1 MQNYKLFIRS
11 MRVMGKK
18 RFVYLGS
25 IFVMS
30 VTFALFGIMSSLLMK
45 CVVDIAQTGEYERLG
60 YSIVAIVV
68 VGVISLLIYRVA
80 TIRYNVEAKRVY
92 GDLSERVLD
101 AEMSLPYS
109 YYEKHHSGEIVSKVS
124 YDLTKMGDIYG
135 SRLRRVVMPFLQV
148 VSYLI
153 PMFLLSWQLTLC
165 LLAVNSVMMAIEL
178 LLLNP
183 MHRISRELSG
193 VNTAMTNRLSDMLQ
207 GMEQV
212 RMFPGG
218 RGTVA
223 QFREENHHYEKKNGR
238 KTLYTACLEGSSKG
252 FELLCSLVF
261 LMLGIYYVDK
271 GYTTLGALAAIYT
284 MYASFS
290 FQFLQIGKYIPEL
303 VGCLAN
309 AQNIFDFLDEVKEPA
324 NWYREK
330 GDERVAETA
339 QAETPAG
346 QKTTTG
352 IQHANAVEIRS
363 IRFSYT
369 GEEDVLR
376 HFSLEVKKGECVAIT
391 GASGCGKT
399 TLSKLLLGLY
409 PLGEGDIR
417 VNGMSMRESDLA
429 DLRRQIAYVPQEPY
443 LFQGSIAENIRMGR
457 PDATEKEIR
466 EAAMQAHAH
475 DFIMEFPEGY
485 DTTVGERGNNLSGGQ
500 RQRIA
505 IARAILKNAPILIL
519 DEATSSVDCKN
530 EQEIQNAL
538 KEAMKDRTTLVIA
551 HRMTTIEDAD
561 RIYVMQNGCVEGCGT
576 HEELLQKDQIYQNLV
591 RAQSYE

>member
-1 MQNYKLFIRS
+1 MENYKLFIRS

-25 IFVMS
+25 IFIMS

-60 YSIVAIVV
+60 YSIAVIVAIGVV
-68 VGVISLLIYRVA
+68 SLLIYRVA

-92 GDLSERVLD
+92 GDLSEKVLD

-148 VSYLI
+148 VAYLV

-193 VNTAMTNRLSDMLQ
+193 VSTAMTNRLSDMLQ

-212 RMFPGG
+212 RMFRGG

-223 QFREENHHYEKKNGR
+223 KFGEENHRYEKKYGR

-290 FQFLQIGKYIPEL
+290 FQFLQIGRYIPEL

-324 NWYREK
+324 NWYCADAGEQKPEAVVTR
-330 GDERVAETA
+330 AETA
-339 QAETPAG
+339 AGTQTET
-346 QKTTTG
+346 QTD
-352 IQHANAVEIRS
+352 NAVEIRS

-369 GEEDVLR
+369 GEEEVLR
-376 HFSLEVKKGECVAIT
+376 NFSLEVKKGECVAIT

-409 PLGEGDIR
+409 PITDGDIR
-417 VNGMSMRESDLA
+417 VNGTSMRECDLA
-429 DLRRQIAYVPQEPY
+429 SLRRQIAYVPQEPY

-457 PDATEKEIR
+457 PGATEEEIR
-466 EAAMQAHAH
+466 QAAKQAHAH

-485 DTTVGERGNNLSGGQ
+485 DTKVGERGNNLSGGQ

-505 IARAILKNAPILIL
+505 IARAILKDTSIILL
-519 DEATSSVDCKN
+519 DEATSALDN
-530 EQEIQNAL
+530 ESEQAVNEAL
-538 KEAMKDRTTLVIA
+538 RNLQGHKTILMIA
-551 HRMTTIEDAD
+551 HRPSTIELAD
-561 RIYVMQNGCVEGCGT
+561 RVCTMERT
-576 HEELLQKDQIYQNLV
+576 LQ
-591 RAQSYE
+591 

>member
-1 MQNYKLFIRS
+1 MQNYKLFIRA

-60 YSIVAIVV
+60 YSIAVIVA

-92 GDLSERVLD
+92 GDLSEKVLD

-183 MHRISRELSG
+183 MHRVSRELSG
-193 VNTAMTNRLSDMLQ
+193 INTAMTNRLSDLLQ

-212 RMFPGG
+212 RMFSGG

-223 QFREENHHYEKKNGR
+223 QFREENHRYEKKYGR

-290 FQFLQIGKYIPEL
+290 FQFLQIGRYIPEL

-309 AQNIFDFLDEVKEPA
+309 AQNIFDFLDEVKEPV
-324 NWYREK
+324 NWYRENGTEQK
-330 GDERVAETA
+330 SKAVIQTETTAA
-339 QAETPAG
+339 Q
-346 QKTTTG
+346 TTTG
-352 IQHANAVEIRS
+352 TQPVGAVEIRT

-376 HFSLEVKKGECVAIT
+376 DFSLEVKKGECVAIT

-457 PDATEKEIR
+457 PDATEEEIR
-466 EAAMQAHAH
+466 EAAKQAHAH
-475 DFIMEFPEGY
+475 EFIMEFPEGY

-505 IARAILKNAPILIL
+505 IARAILKDTSIILL
-519 DEATSSVDCKN
+519 DEATSALDN
-530 EQEIQNAL
+530 ESEQAVNEAL
-538 KEAMKDRTTLVIA
+538 RNLQGQKTILMIA
-551 HRMTTIEDAD
+551 HRPSTIELAD
-561 RIYVMQNGCVEGCGT
+561 RVCHMERMI
-576 HEELLQKDQIYQNLV
+576 L
-591 RAQSYE
+591 

>member
-1 MQNYKLFIRS
+1 

-60 YSIVAIVV
+60 YSIVVIVV

-183 MHRISRELSG
+183 MHRVSRELSG

-223 QFREENHHYEKKNGR
+223 QFREENHHYEKKYGR

-324 NWYREK
+324 NWYREN
-330 GDERVAETA
+330 GDERIAETA
-339 QAETPAG
+339 QTETTAA
-346 QKTTTG
+346 QTTTG
-352 IQHANAVEIRS
+352 IQPANAVEIRS

-376 HFSLEVKKGECVAIT
+376 NFTLEVKKGECVAIT
-391 GASGCGKT
+391 GVSGCGKT

-409 PLGEGDIR
+409 PLGEGDIC

-505 IARAILKNAPILIL
+505 IARAILKDTSIILL
-519 DEATSSVDCKN
+519 DEATSALDN
-530 EQEIQNAL
+530 ESEQAVNEAL
-538 KEAMKDRTTLVIA
+538 RNLQGQKTILMIA
-551 HRMTTIEDAD
+551 HRPSTIELAD
-561 RIYVMQNGCVEGCGT
+561 RVCTM
-576 HEELLQKDQIYQNLV
+576 V
-591 RAQSYE
+591 RAEL

>member
-60 YSIVAIVV
+60 YSIVVIVV

-148 VSYLI
+148 VAYLV

-183 MHRISRELSG
+183 MHRVSRELSG

-223 QFREENHHYEKKNGR
+223 QFREENHHYEKKYGR

-324 NWYREK
+324 NWYREN
-330 GDERVAETA
+330 GDERIAETA
-339 QAETPAG
+339 QTETTAA
-346 QKTTTG
+346 QTTTG
-352 IQHANAVEIRS
+352 IQPANAVEIRS

-376 HFSLEVKKGECVAIT
+376 DFSLEVKKGECIAIT

-457 PDATEKEIR
+457 PEATEKEIR
-466 EAAMQAHAH
+466 EAAKQAHAH

-505 IARAILKNAPILIL
+505 IARAILKDTSIILL
-519 DEATSSVDCKN
+519 DEATSALDN
-530 EQEIQNAL
+530 ESEQAVNEAL
-538 KEAMKDRTTLVIA
+538 RNLQGQKTILMIA
-551 HRMTTIEDAD
+551 HRPSTIELAD
-561 RIYVMQNGCVEGCGT
+561 RVCTM
-576 HEELLQKDQIYQNLV
+576 V
-591 RAQSYE
+591 RAEL

>member
-60 YSIVAIVV
+60 YSIVVIVV

-183 MHRISRELSG
+183 MHRVSRELSG

-223 QFREENHHYEKKNGR
+223 QFREENHHYEKKYGR

-324 NWYREK
+324 NWYREN
-330 GDERVAETA
+330 GDERIAETA
-339 QAETPAG
+339 QTETTAA
-346 QKTTTG
+346 QTTTG
-352 IQHANAVEIRS
+352 IQPANAVEIRS

-376 HFSLEVKKGECVAIT
+376 DFSLEVKKGECIAIT
-391 GASGCGKT
+391 GTSGCGKT

-417 VNGMSMRESDLA
+417 VNGMSMRESDLT

-457 PDATEKEIR
+457 PEATEKEIR
-466 EAAMQAHAH
+466 EAAKQAHAH

-505 IARAILKNAPILIL
+505 IARAILKDTSIILL
-519 DEATSSVDCKN
+519 DEATSALDN
-530 EQEIQNAL
+530 ESEQAVNEAL
-538 KEAMKDRTTLVIA
+538 RNLQGQKTILMIA
-551 HRMTTIEDAD
+551 HRPSTIELAD
-561 RIYVMQNGCVEGCGT
+561 RVCTM
-576 HEELLQKDQIYQNLV
+576 V
-591 RAQSYE
+591 RAEL

>member
-60 YSIVAIVV
+60 YSIVVIVV

-223 QFREENHHYEKKNGR
+223 QFREENHHYEKKYGR

-324 NWYREK
+324 NWYREN
-330 GDERVAETA
+330 GDERIAETA
-339 QAETPAG
+339 QTETTAA
-346 QKTTTG
+346 QTTTG
-352 IQHANAVEIRS
+352 IQPANAVEIRS

-376 HFSLEVKKGECVAIT
+376 NFTLEVKKGECVAIT
-391 GASGCGKT
+391 GVSGCGKT

-409 PLGEGDIR
+409 PLGEGDIC

-505 IARAILKNAPILIL
+505 IARAILKDTSIILL
-519 DEATSSVDCKN
+519 DEATSALDN
-530 EQEIQNAL
+530 ESEQAVNEAL
-538 KEAMKDRTTLVIA
+538 RNLQGQKTILMIA
-551 HRMTTIEDAD
+551 HRPSTIELAD
-561 RIYVMQNGCVEGCGT
+561 RVCTM
-576 HEELLQKDQIYQNLV
+576 V
-591 RAQSYE
+591 RAEL

>member
-1 MQNYKLFIRS
+1 MENYKLFIRS

-60 YSIVAIVV
+60 YSIAVIVA

-92 GDLSERVLD
+92 GDLSEKVLD

-148 VSYLI
+148 VAYLV
-153 PMFLLSWQLTLC
+153 PMFLLSWQLTMC

-193 VNTAMTNRLSDMLQ
+193 INTAMTNRLSDMLQ

-212 RMFPGG
+212 RMFSGG

-223 QFREENHHYEKKNGR
+223 KFREENHRYEKKYGR

-261 LMLGIYYVDK
+261 LMLGVYYVDK

-309 AQNIFDFLDEVKEPA
+309 AQNIFCLLYRSDAAGKLVSGERRRTDSGDSAGRDACRAEDQTGTGRDNRSTDHAGNADTQCRGDPDHPLFLHRRRRRAPQF
-324 NWYREK
+324 YLRGEK
-330 GDERVAETA
+330 GRMCC
-339 QAETPAG
+339 
-346 QKTTTG
+346 
-352 IQHANAVEIRS
+352 HHRS
-363 IRFSYT
+363 IR
-369 GEEDVLR
+369 LR
-376 HFSLEVKKGECVAIT
+376 QDDPLQ
-391 GASGCGKT
+391 ASVGT
-399 TLSKLLLGLY
+399 VS
-409 PLGEGDIR
+409 
-417 VNGMSMRESDLA
+417 
-429 DLRRQIAYVPQEPY
+429 LRRRRY
-443 LFQGSIAENIRMGR
+443 LCQRNVYA
-457 PDATEKEIR
+457 
-466 EAAMQAHAH
+466 
-475 DFIMEFPEGY
+475 
-485 DTTVGERGNNLSGGQ
+485 GE
-500 RQRIA
+500 
-505 IARAILKNAPILIL
+505 
-519 DEATSSVDCKN
+519 
-530 EQEIQNAL
+530 
-538 KEAMKDRTTLVIA
+538 
-551 HRMTTIEDAD
+551 
-561 RIYVMQNGCVEGCGT
+561 
-576 HEELLQKDQIYQNLV
+576 
-591 RAQSYE
+591 

>member
-1 MQNYKLFIRS
+1 MENYKLFIRS

-45 CVVDIAQTGEYERLG
+45 CVVDTAQTGEYERLG
-60 YSIVAIVV
+60 YSIAVIVA

-165 LLAVNSVMMAIEL
+165 LLAVNSVMMEIEL

-183 MHRISRELSG
+183 MHRVSRELSG

-223 QFREENHHYEKKNGR
+223 QFREENHHYEKKYGR

-324 NWYREK
+324 NWYREN
-330 GDERVAETA
+330 GDERIAETA
-339 QAETPAG
+339 QTETTAA
-346 QKTTTG
+346 QTTTG
-352 IQHANAVEIRS
+352 IQPANAVEIRS

-376 HFSLEVKKGECVAIT
+376 NFTLEVKKGECVAIT
-391 GASGCGKT
+391 GVSGCGKT

-409 PLGEGDIR
+409 PLGEGDIC

-505 IARAILKNAPILIL
+505 IARAILKDTSIILL
-519 DEATSSVDCKN
+519 DEATSALDN
-530 EQEIQNAL
+530 ESEQAVNEAL
-538 KEAMKDRTTLVIA
+538 RNLQGQKTILMIA
-551 HRMTTIEDAD
+551 HRPSTIELAD
-561 RIYVMQNGCVEGCGT
+561 RVCTM
-576 HEELLQKDQIYQNLV
+576 V
-591 RAQSYE
+591 RAEL

>member
-1 MQNYKLFIRS
+1 MENYKLFIRS

-60 YSIVAIVV
+60 YSIAVIVA

-92 GDLSERVLD
+92 GDLSEKVLD

-148 VSYLI
+148 VAYLV

-183 MHRISRELSG
+183 MHRVSRDLSG
-193 VNTAMTNRLSDMLQ
+193 ISTAMTNRLSDMLQ

-212 RMFPGG
+212 RMFRGG

-223 QFREENHHYEKKNGR
+223 KFREENHRYEKKYGR

-290 FQFLQIGKYIPEL
+290 FQFLQIGRYIPEL

-324 NWYREK
+324 NWYCES
-330 GDERVAETA
+330 GGEQTVETA
-339 QAETPAG
+339 Q
-346 QKTTTG
+346 TTNT
-352 IQHANAVEIRS
+352 VEIRS

-376 HFSLEVKKGECVAIT
+376 DFSLEVKKGECVAIT

-409 PLGEGDIR
+409 PVTDGDIR
-417 VNGMSMRESDLA
+417 VNGVSMRECDLA
-429 DLRRQIAYVPQEPY
+429 SLRRQIAYVPQEPY

-457 PDATEKEIR
+457 PEATEEEIIQ
-466 EAAMQAHAH
+466 AAKQAHAH
-475 DFIMEFPEGY
+475 DFIMEFPERY

-505 IARAILKNAPILIL
+505 IARAILKDTSIILL
-519 DEATSSVDCKN
+519 DEATSALDN
-530 EQEIQNAL
+530 ESEQAVNEAL
-538 KEAMKDRTTLVIA
+538 RNLQGQKTILMIA
-551 HRMTTIEDAD
+551 HRPSTIELAD
-561 RIYVMQNGCVEGCGT
+561 RVCTME
-576 HEELLQKDQIYQNLV
+576 
-591 RAQSYE
+591 RAK

>member
-1 MQNYKLFIRS
+1 MENYKLFIRS

-45 CVVDIAQTGEYERLG
+45 CVVDIAQTGEYGRLG
-60 YSIVAIVV
+60 YSIAVIVA
-68 VGVISLLIYRVA
+68 VGVLSLLIYRVA

-92 GDLSERVLD
+92 GDLSEKVLD
-101 AEMSLPYS
+101 VEMSLPYS
-109 YYEKHHSGEIVSKVS
+109 YYEKHHSGEVVSKVS

-148 VSYLI
+148 VSYLV

-193 VNTAMTNRLSDMLQ
+193 VNTAMINRLSDLLQ

-212 RMFPGG
+212 RMFRGG

-223 QFREENHHYEKKNGR
+223 QFREENHRHEKKYGR

-261 LMLGIYYVDK
+261 LMLGIYFVDK

-290 FQFLQIGKYIPEL
+290 LQFLQIGRYIPEL

-309 AQNIFDFLDEVKEPA
+309 AQNIFDFFDEVKEPA
-324 NWYREK
+324 NWYREDSGEQK
-330 GDERVAETA
+330 AETA
-339 QAETPAG
+339 AGTETAQTRTAQPE
-346 QKTTTG
+346 T
-352 IQHANAVEIRS
+352 AVEIRS

-376 HFSLEVKKGECVAIT
+376 DFSLEVKKGECVAIT

-409 PLGEGDIR
+409 PVTDGDIR
-417 VNGMSMRESDLA
+417 VNGMSMRACDLA
-429 DLRRQIAYVPQEPY
+429 SLRRQIAYVPQEPY

-457 PDATEKEIR
+457 PDATEEEIR
-466 EAAMQAHAH
+466 EAAKQAHAH

-485 DTTVGERGNNLSGGQ
+485 DTKVGERGNNLSGGQ

-505 IARAILKNAPILIL
+505 IARAILKDTSVILL
-519 DEATSSVDCKN
+519 DEATSALDN
-530 EQEIQNAL
+530 ESEQAVNEAL
-538 KEAMKDRTTLVIA
+538 RNLQGQKTILMIA
-551 HRMTTIEDAD
+551 HRPSTIELAD
-561 RIYVMQNGCVEGCGT
+561 RVCEMG
-576 HEELLQKDQIYQNLV
+576 
-591 RAQSYE
+591 

>member
-1 MQNYKLFIRS
+1 MENYKLFIRS

-60 YSIVAIVV
+60 YSIAVIVAIGVV
-68 VGVISLLIYRVA
+68 SLLIYRVA

-92 GDLSERVLD
+92 GDLSEKVLD

-148 VSYLI
+148 VAYLV

-193 VNTAMTNRLSDMLQ
+193 VSTAMTNRLSDMLQ

-212 RMFPGG
+212 RMFRGG
-218 RGTVA
+218 RGTVVK
-223 QFREENHHYEKKNGR
+223 FGDENHRYEKKYGR

-290 FQFLQIGKYIPEL
+290 FQFLQIGRYIPEL

-309 AQNIFDFLDEVKEPA
+309 AQNIFDFLDEVKEPT
-324 NWYREK
+324 NWYCEDA
-330 GDERVAETA
+330 GERVAETP
-339 QAETPAG
+339 Q
-346 QKTTTG
+346 TT
-352 IQHANAVEIRS
+352 NAVEIRS
-363 IRFSYT
+363 LRFSYT

-376 HFSLEVKKGECVAIT
+376 DFSLEVKKGECVAIT

-409 PLGEGDIR
+409 PITDGDIR
-417 VNGMSMRESDLA
+417 VNGVSMRECDLA
-429 DLRRQIAYVPQEPY
+429 SLRRQIAYVPQEPY

-457 PDATEKEIR
+457 PEATEEEIR
-466 EAAMQAHAH
+466 QAAKQAHAH

-485 DTTVGERGNNLSGGQ
+485 DTKVGERGNNLSGGQ

-505 IARAILKNAPILIL
+505 IARAILKDTSIILL
-519 DEATSSVDCKN
+519 DEATSALDN
-530 EQEIQNAL
+530 ESEQAVNEAL
-538 KEAMKDRTTLVIA
+538 RNLQGQKTILMIA
-551 HRMTTIEDAD
+551 HRPSTIELAD
-561 RIYVMQNGCVEGCGT
+561 RVCT
-576 HEELLQKDQIYQNLV
+576 LK
-591 RAQSYE
+591 

>member
-1 MQNYKLFIRS
+1 MENYKLFIRS

-18 RFVYLGS
+18 RFIYLGS

-60 YSIVAIVV
+60 YSIAVIVA

-92 GDLSERVLD
+92 GDLSEKVLD

-148 VSYLI
+148 VAYLV

-183 MHRISRELSG
+183 MHRVSRDLSG
-193 VNTAMTNRLSDMLQ
+193 ISTAMTNRLSDMLQ

-212 RMFPGG
+212 RMFRGG

-223 QFREENHHYEKKNGR
+223 KFGEENHRYEKKYGR

-290 FQFLQIGKYIPEL
+290 FQFLQIGRYIPEL

-309 AQNIFDFLDEVKEPA
+309 AQNIFDFLDEVKEPD
-324 NWYREK
+324 NWYRES
-330 GDERVAETA
+330 GSERTAETSQLKA
-339 QAETPAG
+339 AVGMQT
-346 QKTTTG
+346 
-352 IQHANAVEIRS
+352 ANAVEIRS
-363 IRFSYT
+363 IHFSYT

-376 HFSLEVKKGECVAIT
+376 DFSLEVKRGECVAIT

-409 PLGEGDIR
+409 PITDGDIR
-417 VNGMSMRESDLA
+417 VNGVAMRECDLA
-429 DLRRQIAYVPQEPY
+429 SLRRQIAYVPQEPY

-457 PDATEKEIR
+457 PEATEEEIIQ
-466 EAAMQAHAH
+466 AAKQTYAH

-485 DTTVGERGNNLSGGQ
+485 DTMVGERGNNLSGGQ

-505 IARAILKNAPILIL
+505 IARAILKDTSIILL
-519 DEATSSVDCKN
+519 DEATSALDN
-530 EQEIQNAL
+530 ESEQAVNEAL
-538 KEAMKDRTTLVIA
+538 RNLQGQKTILMIA
-551 HRMTTIEDAD
+551 HRPSTIELAD
-561 RIYVMQNGCVEGCGT
+561 RVCTMG
-576 HEELLQKDQIYQNLV
+576 
-591 RAQSYE
+591 

>member
-18 RFVYLGS
+18 RFVYQGS

-60 YSIVAIVV
+60 YSIVVIVV

-183 MHRISRELSG
+183 MHRVSRELSG

-223 QFREENHHYEKKNGR
+223 QFREENHHYEKKYGR

-324 NWYREK
+324 NWYREN
-330 GDERVAETA
+330 GDERIAETA
-339 QAETPAG
+339 QTETTAA
-346 QKTTTG
+346 QTTTG
-352 IQHANAVEIRS
+352 IQPANAVEIRS

-376 HFSLEVKKGECVAIT
+376 DFSLEVKKGECIAIT
-391 GASGCGKT
+391 GTSGCGKT

-457 PDATEKEIR
+457 PEATEKEIR
-466 EAAMQAHAH
+466 EAAKQAHAH

-505 IARAILKNAPILIL
+505 IARAILKDTSIILL
-519 DEATSSVDCKN
+519 DEATSALDN
-530 EQEIQNAL
+530 ESEQAVNEAL
-538 KEAMKDRTTLVIA
+538 RNLQGQKTILMIA
-551 HRMTTIEDAD
+551 HRPSTIELAD
-561 RIYVMQNGCVEGCGT
+561 RVCTM
-576 HEELLQKDQIYQNLV
+576 V
-591 RAQSYE
+591 RAEL

>member
-60 YSIVAIVV
+60 YSIVVIVV

-183 MHRISRELSG
+183 MHRVSRELSG

-223 QFREENHHYEKKNGR
+223 QFREENHHYEKKYGR

-324 NWYREK
+324 NWYREN
-330 GDERVAETA
+330 GDERIAETA
-339 QAETPAG
+339 QTETTAA
-346 QKTTTG
+346 QTTTG
-352 IQHANAVEIRS
+352 IQPANAVEIRS

-376 HFSLEVKKGECVAIT
+376 DFSLEVKKGECIAIT

-457 PDATEKEIR
+457 PEATEKEIR
-466 EAAMQAHAH
+466 EAAKQAHAH

-505 IARAILKNAPILIL
+505 IARAILKDTSIILL
-519 DEATSSVDCKN
+519 DEATSALDN
-530 EQEIQNAL
+530 ESEQAVNEAL
-538 KEAMKDRTTLVIA
+538 RNLQGQKTILMIA
-551 HRMTTIEDAD
+551 HRPSTIELAD
-561 RIYVMQNGCVEGCGT
+561 RVCTMVRVE
-576 HEELLQKDQIYQNLV
+576 L
-591 RAQSYE
+591 

>member
-60 YSIVAIVV
+60 YSIVVIVV
-68 VGVISLLIYRVA
+68 VGVLSLLIYRVA

-183 MHRISRELSG
+183 MHRVSRELSG

-223 QFREENHHYEKKNGR
+223 QFREENHHYEKKYGR

-324 NWYREK
+324 NWYREN
-330 GDERVAETA
+330 GDERIAETA
-339 QAETPAG
+339 QTETTAA
-346 QKTTTG
+346 QTTTG
-352 IQHANAVEIRS
+352 IQPANAVEIRS

-376 HFSLEVKKGECVAIT
+376 DFSLEVKKGECIAIT

-417 VNGMSMRESDLA
+417 VNRMSMRESDLA

-457 PDATEKEIR
+457 PEATEKEIR
-466 EAAMQAHAH
+466 EAAKQAHAH

-505 IARAILKNAPILIL
+505 IARAILKDTSIILL
-519 DEATSSVDCKN
+519 DEATSALDN
-530 EQEIQNAL
+530 ESEQAVNEAL
-538 KEAMKDRTTLVIA
+538 RNLQGQKTILMIA
-551 HRMTTIEDAD
+551 HRPSTIELAD
-561 RIYVMQNGCVEGCGT
+561 RVCTM
-576 HEELLQKDQIYQNLV
+576 V
-591 RAQSYE
+591 RAEL

>member
-60 YSIVAIVV
+60 YSIVVIVV

-183 MHRISRELSG
+183 MHRVSRELSG

-223 QFREENHHYEKKNGR
+223 QFREENHHYEKKYGR

-324 NWYREK
+324 NWYREN
-330 GDERVAETA
+330 GDERIAETA
-339 QAETPAG
+339 QTETTAA
-346 QKTTTG
+346 QTTTG
-352 IQHANAVEIRS
+352 IQPANAVEIRS

-376 HFSLEVKKGECVAIT
+376 DFSLEVKKGECIAIT

-409 PLGEGDIR
+409 PLGEGDIC

-505 IARAILKNAPILIL
+505 IARAILKDTSIILL
-519 DEATSSVDCKN
+519 DEATSALDN
-530 EQEIQNAL
+530 ESEQAVNEAL
-538 KEAMKDRTTLVIA
+538 RNLQGQKTILMIA
-551 HRMTTIEDAD
+551 HRPSTIELAD
-561 RIYVMQNGCVEGCGT
+561 RVCTM
-576 HEELLQKDQIYQNLV
+576 V
-591 RAQSYE
+591 RAEL

>member
-1 MQNYKLFIRS
+1 MENYKLFIRS

-60 YSIVAIVV
+60 YSIAVIVA

-92 GDLSERVLD
+92 GDLSEKVLD

-148 VSYLI
+148 VAYLV
-153 PMFLLSWQLTLC
+153 PMFLLSWQLTMC

-193 VNTAMTNRLSDMLQ
+193 INTAMTNRLSDMLQ

-212 RMFPGG
+212 RMFSGG

-223 QFREENHHYEKKNGR
+223 KFREENHRYEKKYGR

-261 LMLGIYYVDK
+261 LMLGVYYVDK

-324 NWYREK
+324 NWYREN
-330 GDERVAETA
+330 GDERIAETA
-339 QAETPAG
+339 QAETHAG
-346 QKTTTG
+346 QKTTQAETTVVQTMQG
-352 IQHANAVEIRS
+352 MQTPNAVEIRT

-376 HFSLEVKKGECVAIT
+376 NFTLEVKKGECVAIT

-409 PLGEGDIR
+409 PLGEGDIC

-505 IARAILKNAPILIL
+505 IARAILKDTSIILL
-519 DEATSSVDCKN
+519 DEATSALDN
-530 EQEIQNAL
+530 ESEQAVNEAL
-538 KEAMKDRTTLVIA
+538 RNLQGQKTILMIA
-551 HRMTTIEDAD
+551 HRPSTIELAD
-561 RIYVMQNGCVEGCGT
+561 RVCTM
-576 HEELLQKDQIYQNLV
+576 V
-591 RAQSYE
+591 RAEL

>member
-11 MRVMGKK
+11 MRVMGTK

-324 NWYREK
+324 NWYREN

-417 VNGMSMRESDLA
+417 VNGMSMQESDLA

-505 IARAILKNAPILIL
+505 IARAILKDTSIILL
-519 DEATSSVDCKN
+519 DEATSALDN
-530 EQEIQNAL
+530 ESEQAVNEAL
-538 KEAMKDRTTLVIA
+538 RNLQGQKTILMIA
-551 HRMTTIEDAD
+551 HRPSTIELAD
-561 RIYVMQNGCVEGCGT
+561 RVCTM
-576 HEELLQKDQIYQNLV
+576 V
-591 RAQSYE
+591 RAEL

>member
-148 VSYLI
+148 VSYVI

-183 MHRISRELSG
+183 MHCVSRELSG

-212 RMFPGG
+212 RMYPGG

-223 QFREENHHYEKKNGR
+223 QFREENHHYEKKYGR

-324 NWYREK
+324 NWYREN
-330 GDERVAETA
+330 GDERIAETA
-339 QAETPAG
+339 QTETTAA
-346 QKTTTG
+346 QTTTG

-376 HFSLEVKKGECVAIT
+376 DFSLEVKKGECIAIT

-457 PDATEKEIR
+457 PEATEEEIR
-466 EAAMQAHAH
+466 EAAKQAHAH

-505 IARAILKNAPILIL
+505 IARAILKDTSIILL
-519 DEATSSVDCKN
+519 DEATSALDN
-530 EQEIQNAL
+530 ESEQAVNEAL
-538 KEAMKDRTTLVIA
+538 RNLQGQKTILMIA
-551 HRMTTIEDAD
+551 HRPSTVELAD
-561 RIYVMQNGCVEGCGT
+561 RVCNMGYV
-576 HEELLQKDQIYQNLV
+576 HEMS
-591 RAQSYE
+591 AGS

>member
-60 YSIVAIVV
+60 YSIAAIVA

-92 GDLSERVLD
+92 GELSEKVLD
-101 AEMSLPYS
+101 AEIQLPYS
-109 YYEKHHSGEIVSKVS
+109 YYEKHHSGEIIAKVS

-148 VSYLI
+148 VAYLV

-183 MHRISRELSG
+183 MHLVSRELSG
-193 VNTAMTNRLSDMLQ
+193 VSTAMTNRLSDLLQ

-212 RMFPGG
+212 RMFRGG

-223 QFREENHHYEKKNGR
+223 QFREENHRYEKKNGR
-238 KTLYTACLEGSSKG
+238 KILYTACLEGSSKG

-261 LMLGIYYVDK
+261 LMQGIYYVDK

-290 FQFLQIGKYIPEL
+290 FQFLQIGRYIPEL

-309 AQNIFDFLDEVKEPA
+309 AQNIFDFLDEAKEPA
-324 NWYREK
+324 NWYCEDA
-330 GDERVAETA
+330 GERVAEIA
-339 QAETPAG
+339 Q
-346 QKTTTG
+346 TT
-352 IQHANAVEIRS
+352 NAVEIRS
-363 IRFSYT
+363 LRFSYT
-369 GEEDVLR
+369 GEEEVLR
-376 HFSLEVKKGECVAIT
+376 DFSLEVKKGECVAIT

-409 PLGEGDIR
+409 PITDGDIR
-417 VNGMSMRESDLA
+417 VNGTSMRECDLA
-429 DLRRQIAYVPQEPY
+429 SLRRQIASVPQEPY

-457 PDATEKEIR
+457 PEATEEEIR
-466 EAAMQAHAH
+466 QAAKQAHAH

-485 DTTVGERGNNLSGGQ
+485 DTKVGERGNNLSGGQ

-505 IARAILKNAPILIL
+505 IARAILKDTSIILL
-519 DEATSSVDCKN
+519 DEATSALDN
-530 EQEIQNAL
+530 ESEQAVNEAL
-538 KEAMKDRTTLVIA
+538 RNLQGQKTILMIA
-551 HRMTTIEDAD
+551 HRPSTIELAD
-561 RIYVMQNGCVEGCGT
+561 RVCT
-576 HEELLQKDQIYQNLV
+576 LK
-591 RAQSYE
+591 

>member
-60 YSIVAIVV
+60 YSIVVIVV

-324 NWYREK
+324 NWYREN
-330 GDERVAETA
+330 GDERIAETA
-339 QAETPAG
+339 QTETTAA
-346 QKTTTG
+346 QTTTG
-352 IQHANAVEIRS
+352 IQPANAVEIRS

-505 IARAILKNAPILIL
+505 IARAILKDTSIILL
-519 DEATSSVDCKN
+519 DEATSALDN
-530 EQEIQNAL
+530 ESEQAVNEAL
-538 KEAMKDRTTLVIA
+538 RNLQGQKTILMIA
-551 HRMTTIEDAD
+551 HRPSTIELAD
-561 RIYVMQNGCVEGCGT
+561 RVCTM
-576 HEELLQKDQIYQNLV
+576 V
-591 RAQSYE
+591 RAEL

>member
-1 MQNYKLFIRS
+1 MENYKLFIRS

-60 YSIVAIVV
+60 YSIAVIVA

-92 GDLSERVLD
+92 GDLSEKVLD

-109 YYEKHHSGEIVSKVS
+109 YYEKHHSGEIVSRVS

-135 SRLRRVVMPFLQV
+135 SRLWRVVMPFLQV
-148 VSYLI
+148 VAYLV

-183 MHRISRELSG
+183 MHRVSRELSG
-193 VNTAMTNRLSDMLQ
+193 ISTAMTNRLSDMLQ

-212 RMFPGG
+212 RMFRGG

-223 QFREENHHYEKKNGR
+223 KFGEENHRYEKKYGR

-290 FQFLQIGKYIPEL
+290 FQFLQIGRYIPEL

-324 NWYREK
+324 NWYRED
-330 GDERVAETA
+330 GGEQTAETA
-339 QAETPAG
+339 QTAT
-346 QKTTTG
+346 
-352 IQHANAVEIRS
+352 AVEIRS

-376 HFSLEVKKGECVAIT
+376 DFSLGVKKGECVAIT

-409 PLGEGDIR
+409 PVTDGDIR
-417 VNGMSMRESDLA
+417 VNGVSMRECDLA
-429 DLRRQIAYVPQEPY
+429 SLRRQISYVPQEPY

-457 PDATEKEIR
+457 PEATEEEVIQ
-466 EAAMQAHAH
+466 AAKQAHAH
-475 DFIMEFPEGY
+475 DFIMEFPERY

-505 IARAILKNAPILIL
+505 IARAILKDTSIILL
-519 DEATSSVDCKN
+519 DEATSALDN
-530 EQEIQNAL
+530 ESEQAVNEAL
-538 KEAMKDRTTLVIA
+538 RNLQGQKTILMIA
-551 HRMTTIEDAD
+551 HRPSTIELAD
-561 RIYVMQNGCVEGCGT
+561 RVCTME
-576 HEELLQKDQIYQNLV
+576 
-591 RAQSYE
+591 RAK

>member
-60 YSIVAIVV
+60 YSIVVIVV

-183 MHRISRELSG
+183 MHRVSRELSG
-193 VNTAMTNRLSDMLQ
+193 VNTVMTNRLSDMLQ

-223 QFREENHHYEKKNGR
+223 QFREENHHYEKKYGR

-324 NWYREK
+324 NWYREN
-330 GDERVAETA
+330 GDERIAETA
-339 QAETPAG
+339 QTETTAA
-346 QKTTTG
+346 QTTTG
-352 IQHANAVEIRS
+352 IQPANAVEIRS

-376 HFSLEVKKGECVAIT
+376 DFSLEVKKGECIAIT

-505 IARAILKNAPILIL
+505 IARAILKDTSIILL
-519 DEATSSVDCKN
+519 DEATSALDN
-530 EQEIQNAL
+530 ESEQAVNEAL
-538 KEAMKDRTTLVIA
+538 RNLQGQKTILMIA
-551 HRMTTIEDAD
+551 HRPSTIELAD
-561 RIYVMQNGCVEGCGT
+561 RVCTMAWA
-576 HEELLQKDQIYQNLV
+576 EL
-591 RAQSYE
+591 

>member
-60 YSIVAIVV
+60 YSIVVIVV

-183 MHRISRELSG
+183 MHRVSRKLSG

-212 RMFPGG
+212 RMFSGG

-223 QFREENHHYEKKNGR
+223 QFREENHHYEKKYGR

-324 NWYREK
+324 NWYREN
-330 GDERVAETA
+330 GDERIAETA
-339 QAETPAG
+339 QTETTAA
-346 QKTTTG
+346 QTTTG
-352 IQHANAVEIRS
+352 IQPANAVEIRS

-376 HFSLEVKKGECVAIT
+376 DFSLEVKKGECIAIT

-457 PDATEKEIR
+457 PEATEKEIR
-466 EAAMQAHAH
+466 EAAKQAHAH

-505 IARAILKNAPILIL
+505 IARAILKDTSIILL
-519 DEATSSVDCKN
+519 DEATSALDN
-530 EQEIQNAL
+530 ESEQAVNEAL
-538 KEAMKDRTTLVIA
+538 RNLQGQKTILMIA
-551 HRMTTIEDAD
+551 HRPSTIELAD
-561 RIYVMQNGCVEGCGT
+561 RVCTM
-576 HEELLQKDQIYQNLV
+576 V
-591 RAQSYE
+591 RAEL

>member
-153 PMFLLSWQLTLC
+153 PMFFLSWQLTLC

-183 MHRISRELSG
+183 MHRVSRELSG

-223 QFREENHHYEKKNGR
+223 QFREENHHYEKKYGR

-324 NWYREK
+324 NWYREN
-330 GDERVAETA
+330 GDERIAETA
-339 QAETPAG
+339 QTETTAA
-346 QKTTTG
+346 QTTTG
-352 IQHANAVEIRS
+352 IQPANAVEIRS
-363 IRFSYT
+363 LRFSYT
-369 GEEDVLR
+369 GEEDVLCN
-376 HFSLEVKKGECVAIT
+376 FSLEVKKGECVAIT

-457 PDATEKEIR
+457 PEATEKEIR
-466 EAAMQAHAH
+466 EAAKQAHAH

-505 IARAILKNAPILIL
+505 IARAILKDTSIILL
-519 DEATSSVDCKN
+519 DEATSALDN
-530 EQEIQNAL
+530 ESEQAVNEAL
-538 KEAMKDRTTLVIA
+538 RNLQGQKTILMIA
-551 HRMTTIEDAD
+551 HRPSTIELAD
-561 RIYVMQNGCVEGCGT
+561 RVCTM
-576 HEELLQKDQIYQNLV
+576 V
-591 RAQSYE
+591 RAEL

>member
-1 MQNYKLFIRS
+1 MENYKLFIRS

-60 YSIVAIVV
+60 YSIAVIVA

-92 GDLSERVLD
+92 GDLSEKVLD

-148 VSYLI
+148 VAYLV
-153 PMFLLSWQLTLC
+153 PMFLLSWQLTMC

-193 VNTAMTNRLSDMLQ
+193 INTAMTNRLSDMLQ

-212 RMFPGG
+212 RMFSGG

-223 QFREENHHYEKKNGR
+223 KFREENHRYEKKYGR

-261 LMLGIYYVDK
+261 LMLGVYYVDK

-324 NWYREK
+324 NWYREN
-330 GDERVAETA
+330 GDERIAETA
-339 QAETPAG
+339 QAETHAG
-346 QKTTTG
+346 QKTKPAQAETTVVQTMQG
-352 IQHANAVEIRS
+352 MQTPNAVEIRT

-376 HFSLEVKKGECVAIT
+376 NFTLEVKKGECVAIT

-409 PLGEGDIR
+409 PLGEGDIC

-443 LFQGSIAENIRMGR
+443 LFQGSIRMGR

-505 IARAILKNAPILIL
+505 IARAILKDTSIILL
-519 DEATSSVDCKN
+519 DEATSALDN
-530 EQEIQNAL
+530 ESEQAVNEAL
-538 KEAMKDRTTLVIA
+538 RNLQGQKTILMIA
-551 HRMTTIEDAD
+551 HRPSTIELAD
-561 RIYVMQNGCVEGCGT
+561 RVCTM
-576 HEELLQKDQIYQNLV
+576 V
-591 RAQSYE
+591 RAEL

>member
-60 YSIVAIVV
+60 YSIVVIVV
-68 VGVISLLIYRVA
+68 VGVLSLLIYRVA

-183 MHRISRELSG
+183 MHRVSRKLSG

-212 RMFPGG
+212 RMFSGG

-223 QFREENHHYEKKNGR
+223 QFREENHHYEKKYGR

-324 NWYREK
+324 NWYREN
-330 GDERVAETA
+330 GDERIAETA
-339 QAETPAG
+339 QTETTAA
-346 QKTTTG
+346 QTTTG
-352 IQHANAVEIRS
+352 IQPANAVEIRS

-376 HFSLEVKKGECVAIT
+376 DFSLEVKKGECIAIT

-457 PDATEKEIR
+457 PEATEKEIR
-466 EAAMQAHAH
+466 EAAKQAHAH

-505 IARAILKNAPILIL
+505 IARAILKDTSIILL
-519 DEATSSVDCKN
+519 DEATSALDN
-530 EQEIQNAL
+530 ESEQAVNEAL
-538 KEAMKDRTTLVIA
+538 RNLQGQKTILMIA
-551 HRMTTIEDAD
+551 HRPSTIELAD
-561 RIYVMQNGCVEGCGT
+561 RVCTM
-576 HEELLQKDQIYQNLV
+576 V
-591 RAQSYE
+591 RAEL

>member
-18 RFVYLGS
+18 RFVYQGS

-60 YSIVAIVV
+60 YSIVVIVV

-183 MHRISRELSG
+183 MHRVSRELSG

-223 QFREENHHYEKKNGR
+223 QFREENHHYEKKYGR

-324 NWYREK
+324 NWYWEN
-330 GDERVAETA
+330 GDERIAETA
-339 QAETPAG
+339 QTETTAA
-346 QKTTTG
+346 QTTTG
-352 IQHANAVEIRS
+352 IQPANAVEIRS

-376 HFSLEVKKGECVAIT
+376 DFSLEVKKGECIAIT

-457 PDATEKEIR
+457 PEATEKEIR
-466 EAAMQAHAH
+466 EAAKQAHAH

-505 IARAILKNAPILIL
+505 IARAILKDTSIILL
-519 DEATSSVDCKN
+519 DEATSALDN
-530 EQEIQNAL
+530 ESEQAVNEAL
-538 KEAMKDRTTLVIA
+538 RNLQGQKTILMIA
-551 HRMTTIEDAD
+551 HRPSTIELAD
-561 RIYVMQNGCVEGCGT
+561 RVCTM
-576 HEELLQKDQIYQNLV
+576 V
-591 RAQSYE
+591 RAEL

>member
-1 MQNYKLFIRS
+1 MENYKLFIRS

-60 YSIVAIVV
+60 YSIAVIVA

-92 GDLSERVLD
+92 GDLSEKVLD

-148 VSYLI
+148 VAYLV

-193 VNTAMTNRLSDMLQ
+193 INTAMTNRLSDMLQ

-212 RMFPGG
+212 RMFSGG

-223 QFREENHHYEKKNGR
+223 KFREENHRYEKKYGR

-261 LMLGIYYVDK
+261 LMLGVYYVDK

-309 AQNIFDFLDEVKEPA
+309 AQNIFDFLDEAKEPA
-324 NWYREK
+324 NWYREN
-330 GDERVAETA
+330 GDERIAETGQAETHAGQKTKPA
-339 QAETPAG
+339 QAETTVVQTMQGMQTP
-346 QKTTTG
+346 
-352 IQHANAVEIRS
+352 NAVEIRS

-369 GEEDVLR
+369 GEDVLR
-376 HFSLEVKKGECVAIT
+376 NFTLEVKKGECVAIT

-409 PLGEGDIR
+409 PLGEGDIC

-429 DLRRQIAYVPQEPY
+429 ALRRQIAYVPQEPY

-457 PDATEKEIR
+457 PDATEEEIG
-466 EAAMQAHAH
+466 EAAKQARAH
-475 DFIMEFPEGY
+475 EFIMQFPEGY

-505 IARAILKNAPILIL
+505 IARAILKDTSIILL
-519 DEATSSVDCKN
+519 DEATSALDN
-530 EQEIQNAL
+530 ESEQAVNEAL
-538 KEAMKDRTTLVIA
+538 RNLQGQKTILMIA
-551 HRMTTIEDAD
+551 HRPSTIELAD
-561 RIYVMQNGCVEGCGT
+561 RVCNMG
-576 HEELLQKDQIYQNLV
+576 
-591 RAQSYE
+591 

>member
-60 YSIVAIVV
+60 YSIVVIVV

-183 MHRISRELSG
+183 MHRVSRELSG

-218 RGTVA
+218 RGTVV
-223 QFREENHHYEKKNGR
+223 QFREENHHYEKKYGR

-324 NWYREK
+324 NWYREN
-330 GDERVAETA
+330 GDERIAETA
-339 QAETPAG
+339 QTETTAA
-346 QKTTTG
+346 QTTTG
-352 IQHANAVEIRS
+352 IQPANAVEIRS

-376 HFSLEVKKGECVAIT
+376 DFSLEVKKGECIAIT

-457 PDATEKEIR
+457 PEATEKEIR
-466 EAAMQAHAH
+466 EAAKQAHAH

-505 IARAILKNAPILIL
+505 IARAILKDTSIILL
-519 DEATSSVDCKN
+519 DEATSALDN
-530 EQEIQNAL
+530 ESEQAVNEAL
-538 KEAMKDRTTLVIA
+538 RNLQGQKTILMIA
-551 HRMTTIEDAD
+551 HRPSTIELAD
-561 RIYVMQNGCVEGCGT
+561 RVCTM
-576 HEELLQKDQIYQNLV
+576 V
-591 RAQSYE
+591 RAEL

>member
-60 YSIVAIVV
+60 YSIVVIVV
-68 VGVISLLIYRVA
+68 VGVLSLLIYRVA

-183 MHRISRELSG
+183 MHRVSRELSG

-223 QFREENHHYEKKNGR
+223 QFREENHHYEKKYGR

-290 FQFLQIGKYIPEL
+290 FQFLQIGKYIPEV

-324 NWYREK
+324 NWYREN
-330 GDERVAETA
+330 GDERIAETA
-339 QAETPAG
+339 QTETTAA
-346 QKTTTG
+346 QTTTG
-352 IQHANAVEIRS
+352 IQPVNAVEIRS

-376 HFSLEVKKGECVAIT
+376 DFSLEVKKGECIAIT

-457 PDATEKEIR
+457 PEATEKEIR
-466 EAAMQAHAH
+466 EAAKQAHAH

-505 IARAILKNAPILIL
+505 IARAILKDTSIILL
-519 DEATSSVDCKN
+519 DEATSALDN
-530 EQEIQNAL
+530 ESEQAVNEAL
-538 KEAMKDRTTLVIA
+538 RNLQGQKTILMIA
-551 HRMTTIEDAD
+551 HRPSTIELAD
-561 RIYVMQNGCVEGCGT
+561 RVCTM
-576 HEELLQKDQIYQNLV
+576 V
-591 RAQSYE
+591 RAEL